1 MLITKKQS
9 KNLRYFARAN
19 YKADVKGT
27 VAEDGSKIKHRE
39 YPVFGLC
46 YDEKK
51 ADNGMLELT
60 NIMVLYKPFTGTTF
74 EELMEALNN
83 VLGSDEVCEKQ
94 AEKVE
99 PSQQEQDTCDCLLA
113 GPNCVQTPIPPGPPI
128 AQPIAESQEE
138 TEAPIVDETLGV
150 LDPIPSGLIKNE
162 AECLEALAPSYENYP
177 PKEPASVADI
187 PEEVK
192 ESVLETAETVT
203 TLVHPEMQVV
213 SKEIKDLSE
222 DGTLTVDVKAVA
234 TNTVDHID
242 LQIKAKPAEPETVD
256 AAESVRFLEDHDTV
270 LEVKPAEPQELPVVE
285 DVEEAKQVVEETGKP
300 AITAEQVSSV
310 HLDAAADGSHDE
322 TAVVVPKEQKPKK
335 LTRAELY
342 DLQMKCGV
350 MRLATLYGE
359 DPDTKLDVL
368 MKLYPDAATRL
379 NEVYAADGIKTYT
392 ITESAIA
399 LAYPSEYERI
409 TGVSKK

>member
-1 MLITKKQS
+1 MRITKKQS

-19 YKADVKGT
+19 YKAIVKGT
-27 VAEDGSKIKHRE
+27 IAEDGSKVKHRE

-60 NIMVLYKPFTGTTF
+60 NVMVLYKPFTGTTF

-99 PSQQEQDTCDCLLA
+99 PSQREQDTCDCLLA
-113 GPNCVQTPIPPGPPI
+113 GPDCVQTPIPPGPPI
-128 AQPIAESQEE
+128 AQPIAEPQEE
-138 TEAPIVDETLGV
+138 PEAPIVDETLGV

-177 PKEPASVADI
+177 PKEPVSVADI

-222 DGTLTVDVKAVA
+222 DGTLTVDVQAVVP
-234 TNTVDHID
+234 NTVDHID

-256 AAESVRFLEDHDTV
+256 AAESVGFLEDHDTV

-285 DVEEAKQVVEETGKP
+285 DVEEANQVVEETGKP
-300 AITAEQVSSV
+300 VITAEQVSSD
-310 HLDAAADGSHDE
+310 HLDAADGSHDE
-322 TAVVVPKEQKPKK
+322 TAVFVPKEQKPKK

-392 ITESAIA
+392 ITEEAIKK
-399 LAYPSEYERI
+399 AYPDEYAALR
-409 TGVSKK
+409 K

>member
-9 KNLRYFARAN
+9 KDLRYFARAN

-113 GPNCVQTPIPPGPPI
+113 GPDCVQTPIPSGPPI
-128 AQPIAESQEE
+128 AQPIAEPQEKP
-138 TEAPIVDETLGV
+138 EAPIVDETLGV
-150 LDPIPSGLIKNE
+150 LNPIPSGLINNE

-187 PEEVK
+187 PEDVK

-222 DGTLTVDVKAVA
+222 DGTLTVDVQAVA
-234 TNTVDHID
+234 PNVVDHTD

-256 AAESVRFLEDHDTV
+256 AAESVGFLEDHDTV

-285 DVEEAKQVVEETGKP
+285 NVEEAKQVVEETGKP
-300 AITAEQVSSV
+300 VITAEQVSSV

-392 ITESAIA
+392 ITEEAIQK
-399 LAYPSEYERI
+399 AYPDEYAALH
-409 TGVSKK
+409 K

>member
-9 KNLRYFARAN
+9 KDLRYFARAN

-94 AEKVE
+94 AEKME

-113 GPNCVQTPIPPGPPI
+113 GPDCVQTPIPPGPPI
-128 AQPIAESQEE
+128 AQPIAEPQEE
-138 TEAPIVDETLGV
+138 PEHLFGPMSHRGVVGDALNFFKNVKLVDK
-150 LDPIPSGLIKNE
+150 PQA
-162 AECLEALAPSYENYP
+162 AENP

-222 DGTLTVDVKAVA
+222 DGTLTVDVQAVA

-256 AAESVRFLEDHDTV
+256 AAESVGFIEDHDTV

-285 DVEEAKQVVEETGKP
+285 NVEEAKQVVEETVKP
-300 AITAEQVSSV
+300 VITAEQVSSV

-322 TAVVVPKEQKPKK
+322 TAVFVPKEQKPKK

-392 ITESAIA
+392 ITEEAIQK
-399 LAYPSEYERI
+399 AYPDEYAALR
-409 TGVSKK
+409 K

>member
-9 KNLRYFARAN
+9 KDLRYFARAN

-27 VAEDGSKIKHRE
+27 VAEDGSKVKHRE

-83 VLGSDEVCEKQ
+83 ILGSDDVG
-94 AEKVE
+94 EKVE
-99 PSQQEQDTCDCLLA
+99 AVEQHYEPCLLH
-113 GPNCVQTPIPPGPPI
+113 GPDCTQEPLPPGPPI
-128 AQPIAESQEE
+128 VQPIAKPQEE
-138 TEAPIVDETLGV
+138 PEHLFGPMSHRGVVGDALNFFKNVKLVDK
-150 LDPIPSGLIKNE
+150 PQA
-162 AECLEALAPSYENYP
+162 AENP

-222 DGTLTVDVKAVA
+222 DGTLTVDVQAVA
-234 TNTVDHID
+234 TNVVDHID

-256 AAESVRFLEDHDTV
+256 AAESVGFIEDHDTV

-285 DVEEAKQVVEETGKP
+285 NVEEAKQVVEETGKP
-300 AITAEQVSSV
+300 VITAEQVSSV

-392 ITESAIA
+392 ITEEAIQK
-399 LAYPSEYERI
+399 AYPDEYAALH
-409 TGVSKK
+409 K

>member
-27 VAEDGSKIKHRE
+27 VAEDGSKVKHRE

-51 ADNGMLELT
+51 ADNGMVELT

-83 VLGSDEVCEKQ
+83 VLGSDDEVCEKQ

-113 GPNCVQTPIPPGPPI
+113 GPDCVQTPIPPGPPI
-128 AQPIAESQEE
+128 AQPIAEPQEE
-138 TEAPIVDETLGV
+138 TEAPIVDEALGV

-222 DGTLTVDVKAVA
+222 DGTLTVDVQAVA

-256 AAESVRFLEDHDTV
+256 AAESVGFLEDHDTV

-300 AITAEQVSSV
+300 VITAEQVSSV

-392 ITESAIA
+392 ITEEAIQK
-399 LAYPSEYERI
+399 AYPDEYAALH
-409 TGVSKK
+409 K

>member
-9 KNLRYFARAN
+9 KDLRYFARAN

-60 NIMVLYKPFTGTTF
+60 NIMVIYKPFTGTTF

-94 AEKVE
+94 AETVE
-99 PSQQEQDTCDCLLA
+99 PSQKEQDTCDCLLA
-113 GPNCVQTPIPPGPPI
+113 GPDCVQTPIPPGPPI
-128 AQPIAESQEE
+128 AQPIAEPQEE
-138 TEAPIVDETLGV
+138 PEAPIVDETLGV

-177 PKEPASVADI
+177 PKEPVSVADI
-187 PEEVK
+187 PEDVK

-222 DGTLTVDVKAVA
+222 DGTLTVDVQAVA
-234 TNTVDHID
+234 TNAVDHID

-256 AAESVRFLEDHDTV
+256 ASESVRFLEDHDTV

-285 DVEEAKQVVEETGKP
+285 NVEEAKQVVEETGKP
-300 AITAEQVSSV
+300 VITAEQVSSV

-359 DPDTKLDVL
+359 DPNTKLDVL

-392 ITESAIA
+392 ITEEAIQK
-399 LAYPSEYERI
+399 AYPDEYAALR
-409 TGVSKK
+409 K